1 MDAKPY
7 LTLNGVFFLAGS
19 ADELTRDTY
28 HAYLEAL
35 GVKPGER
42 PSREVGDYKVIGGES
57 SVTSIEGWSERKVQV
72 CSMIGGRVRI
82 ATVTAYLSPW
92 DEWNALGMVVAKSEA
107 ERAGL
112 IASACSSP

>member
-7 LTLNGVFFLAGS
+7 LTLNGIFFLAGS

-42 PSREVGDYKVIGGES
+42 PSREVGDYQVIGGES

-82 ATVTAYLSPW
+82 ATVTAHLGPY
-92 DEWNALGMVVAKSEA
+92 DEWHPGETVVERSEA

-112 IASACSSP
+112 IETS